1 IGKYL
6 TFVKDKTLENIRNID
21 FDDASEVSK
30 SFLNIRTLRAVF
42 RENIELIESME
53 PASNTLISEVE
64 YPSLLLAIAERLAH
78 ESHAVTPE
86 RAYTHLLKIITKD
99 TDINALADYIK
110 QL

>member
-1 IGKYL
+1 HNGKYL

-64 YPSLLLAIAERLAH
+64 HPSLLLAIAECLAH
-78 ESHAVTPE
+78 ENH
-86 RAYTHLLKIITKD
+86 
-99 TDINALADYIK
+99 
-110 QL
+110 